1 MHPLLFRCEQH
12 SAQEDFETAGQFL
25 DAFSKEVLSSNVYS
39 LNYDED
45 GLGYFHDASIGLLS
59 DVLVEV
65 SQYHQLAGMAIYLFD
80 RLFIFLNWDFQE
92 PFVAYKVDNEEEF
105 VALEATTNAALNVV
119 CWPEQTILSA
129 CFGIGHG
136 NEHLQAT
143 TLVLV
148 HFWLTY
154 RNERQTRESS
164 VVFGKLSARVSM
176 RCIGLRRSWLL
187 RLVWIKGNYG
197 HEVNYFFYGYVLGL
211 GYKDG
216 TTTVTPTAAEFRVRN
231 YRSLGGADVQK
242 RAS

>member
-1 MHPLLFRCEQH
+1 MRRIVRSFLAGIGDPLHTVNRYASTAISLRTAFGPRG
-12 SAQEDFETAGQFL
+12 FETAGQFY
-25 DAFSKEVLSSNVYS
+25 AFSKEVLSSNVYS

-92 PFVAYKVDNEEEF
+92 PFVVYKVDNEEEF

-129 CFGIGHG
+129 CFGLGHG

-154 RNERQTRESS
+154 RNERQTREFFSS
-164 VVFGKLSARVSM
+164 
-176 RCIGLRRSWLL
+176 
-187 RLVWIKGNYG
+187 
-197 HEVNYFFYGYVLGL
+197 
-211 GYKDG
+211 
-216 TTTVTPTAAEFRVRN
+216 FRKIECTGEYAMHWFEKILAVEACLDQR
-231 YRSLGGADVQK
+231 
-242 RAS
+242 